1 MQTQTHLKRALTLY
15 PTTAIVIGSVVG
27 SGIFVVPVSMAQ
39 QLGSAPLML
48 LVWVVTGVITLMG
61 AMTQCELAGQMPRTG
76 GLYEYF
82 REIYGEKTSFLY
94 GWANFMIAGSGAI
107 AAIAIIFAKYFGE
120 FVTLPHLSEAWEKI
134 PWHLPFLGDIFP
146 FANMGGKTIAG
157 VIIII
162 LTYINIRGVKLGAM
176 LQSISTTSKV
186 IALLL
191 VTGVAFIAGSHIG
204 SFANWSGITDAGA
217 SLSGWTLIG
226 AIGTAITGA
235 FWAYDGWGNVA
246 YIGGEVKDP
255 AKTLPRAMILGTVIF
270 ISLYVIINLAYL
282 YILPIGKLA
291 TVPDDRLASEMVT
304 AVIGGAGGAL
314 VAGLI
319 MLSTFDT
326 TNSSILTNAR
336 VYYAM
341 AKDKVFSSSAGSVHP
356 KFQTPYMALTIQGL
370 WALILLFSGSF
381 GLILDM
387 YVFVNWVLYVLM
399 ALGVFIMRKR
409 EPNRE
414 RPFKVPG
421 YPIVPGIFV
430 IFATLYVVVTLV
442 KDINGYSE
450 GTQSIISSVTGLALV
465 LAGLPFYYFWKN
477 KFKVERLE
485 DNETK

>member
-1 MQTQTHLKRALTLY
+1 MAPHLKRALTLY

-39 QLGSAPLML
+39 QLGSAPLLL
-48 LVWVVTGVITLMG
+48 LVWVVTGIITLMG
-61 AMTQCELAGQMPRTG
+61 ALTQCELAAQMPRTG

-82 REIYGEKTSFLY
+82 REIYGEKISFLY

-107 AAIAIIFAKYFGE
+107 AAIAIIFGKYFGE
-120 FVTLPHLSEAWEKI
+120 FVTLPHLSPALEKT
-134 PWHLPFLGDIFP
+134 PWHLPLLGDIFP
-146 FANMGGKTIAG
+146 YDNIGGKSIAG
-157 VIIII
+157 IIIVF

-191 VTGVAFIAGSHIG
+191 VTGVAFLVGSHVG
-204 SFANWSGITDAGA
+204 SIANWSSITDAGA

-226 AIGTAITGA
+226 AIATAITGA
-235 FWAYDGWGNVA
+235 FWAYDGWGNAA

-255 AKTLPRAMILGTVIF
+255 AKTLTRAMILGTIIF
-270 ISLYVIINLAYL
+270 IALYVIVNLAYL

-291 TVPDDRLASEMVT
+291 TVPEDRLASEMVI

-341 AKDKVFSSSAGSVHP
+341 AKDKVCSKRIGNVHP
-356 KFQTPYMALTIQGL
+356 KFQTPYISLSVQGL

-387 YVFVNWVLYVLM
+387 YVFVNWILYVLM
-399 ALGVFIMRKR
+399 AVGVFVLRRR
-409 EPNRE
+409 EPTRE

-421 YPIVPGIFV
+421 YPVVPGIFV
-430 IFATLYVVVTLV
+430 IFASLYVVVTLV
-442 KDINGYSE
+442 KDINGYTGS
-450 GTQSIISSVTGLALV
+450 QPLIPSVTGLVLV
-465 LAGLPFYYFWKN
+465 LAGLPFYFFWKN
-477 KFKVERLE
+477 KFKVERAE
-485 DNETK
+485 NNETN

>member
-1 MQTQTHLKRALTLY
+1 MENRTQLKRALTLY

-39 QLGSAPLML
+39 QLGSAPLL
-48 LVWVVTGVITLMG
+48 LGVWVLTGIITMMG
-61 AMTQCELAGQMPRTG
+61 AMTSCELSGQMPRTG

-120 FVTLPHLSEAWEKI
+120 FVALPHLSEAWEKI
-134 PWHLPFLGDIFP
+134 SLHLPLLGDIFP
-146 FANMGGKTIAG
+146 FENIGGKSVAG
-157 VIIII
+157 LIIVF
-162 LTYINIRGVKLGAM
+162 LTYINIRGVKLGAT

-186 IALLL
+186 IALLI

-204 SFANWSGITDAGA
+204 SIANWSGVTEAGN

-255 AKTLPRAMILGTVIF
+255 AKTLPRAIILGTLIF
-270 ISLYVIINLAYL
+270 ICLYLLINLAYL
-282 YILPIGKLA
+282 YIFPISKLA
-291 TVPDDRLASEMVT
+291 VVPDDRLASEMVT
-304 AVIGGAGGAL
+304 SVIGGVGGAL
-314 VAGLI
+314 VAALI

-341 AKDKVFSSSAGSVHP
+341 GKDRVFARQAGKVHAKY
-356 KFQTPYMALTIQGL
+356 QTPYIALLLQGL
-370 WALILLFSGSF
+370 WALVLLFSGSF

-399 ALGVFIMRKR
+399 ALGVFILRRR

-421 YPIVPGIFV
+421 YPFVPGLFV
-430 IFATLYVVVTLV
+430 LFATLYVVVTLV
-442 KDINGYSE
+442 KDVNTYTGQQPLIPSL
-450 GTQSIISSVTGLALV
+450 TGLVLV
-465 LAGLPFYYFWKN
+465 FAGLPFYYFWKYQ
-477 KFKVERLE
+477 FK
-485 DNETK
+485 NETKDSK

>member
-1 MQTQTHLKRALTLY
+1 METRPHLKRALTLY

-39 QLGSAPLML
+39 VLGNAPLML
-48 LVWVVTGVITLMG
+48 LVWVVTGIITLIG
-61 AMTQCELAGQMPRTG
+61 AMTQCELAAQMPRTG

-82 REIYGEKTSFLY
+82 REIYGEKISFLY

-120 FVTLPHLSEAWEKI
+120 FITLPHLGEAWEKI
-134 PWHLPFLGDIFP
+134 PWHLPLLGDIFP
-146 FANMGGKTIAG
+146 YANIGGKAVAG
-157 VIIII
+157 FIIVL
-162 LTYINIRGVKLGAM
+162 LTYINIRGIKLGAL

-191 VTGVAFIAGSHIG
+191 VTGVAFLAGTHIG
-204 SFANWSGITDAGA
+204 SFANWTGVTDVGA

-246 YIGGEVKDP
+246 YIGGEVKEP
-255 AKTLPRAMILGTVIF
+255 AKTLPRAIILGTLIF

-291 TVPDDRLASEMVT
+291 SVPDDRLASEMVT
-304 AVIGGAGGAL
+304 AVIGGTGGAL

-326 TNSSILTNAR
+326 TNSSVLTNAR

-341 AKDKVFSSSAGSVHP
+341 AKDRVFSAGAGNVHP
-356 KFQTPYMALTIQGL
+356 TFQTPYIALAIQGI
-370 WALILLFSGSF
+370 WSLILLFSGSF

-399 ALGVFIMRKR
+399 ALGVFILRKR
-409 EPNRE
+409 EPHRD

-421 YPIVPGIFV
+421 YPIIPAIFV
-430 IFATLYVVVTLV
+430 LFATLYVVVTLV
-442 KDINGYSE
+442 KDINGYT
-450 GTQSIISSVTGLALV
+450 GTQPMIPSLTGLVLV
-465 LAGLPFYYFWKN
+465 LSGFPFYYFWKN

-485 DNETK
+485 ANETK

>member
-1 MQTQTHLKRALTLY
+1 METPSHLKRALTLY

-39 QLGSAPLML
+39 GLGSAPLML
-48 LVWVVTGVITLMG
+48 MVWVVTGLITLMG
-61 AMTQCELAGQMPRTG
+61 ALTQCELVGQMPRTG

-82 REIYGEKTSFLY
+82 REIYGEKLGFLY

-120 FVTLPHLSEAWEKI
+120 FVTLPHLSESWEKI

-146 FANMGGKTIAG
+146 FANMGGKTIAA
-157 VIIII
+157 IIII
-162 LTYINIRGVKLGAM
+162 FLTIINIRGVKVGAY
-176 LQSISTTSKV
+176 LQSISTTAKV

-191 VTGVAFIAGSHIG
+191 VTGVAFLAGSHIG
-204 SFANWSGITDAGA
+204 SIANWSGVTEAGS

-246 YIGGEVKDP
+246 YIGGEVKEP
-255 AKTLPRAMILGTVIF
+255 AKTLPRAIILGTLTF
-270 ISLYVIINLAYL
+270 ITLYIIINLAYL

-336 VYYAM
+336 VYFAM
-341 AKDKVFSSSAGSVHP
+341 ARDKVFTPSAGVVHP
-356 KFQTPYMALTIQGL
+356 KFRTPHIALALQGL

-387 YVFVNWVLYVLM
+387 YVFVNWLLYVLM
-399 ALGVFIMRKR
+399 ALGVFILRKR
-409 EPNRE
+409 DPNRE

-421 YPIVPGIFV
+421 YPIVPAIFV
-430 IFATLYVVVTLV
+430 LFATSYVIVTLI

-450 GTQSIISSVTGLALV
+450 GTQPIISSVTGLALV

-477 KFKVERLE
+477 KEKVERM
-485 DNETK
+485 DTK

>member
-1 MQTQTHLKRALTLY
+1 METHSHLKRALTLY
-15 PTTAIVIGSVVG
+15 PTTAIVVGSVVG

-39 QLGSAPLML
+39 GLGSAPLLL
-48 LVWVVTGVITLMG
+48 LVWVVAGIITLMG
-61 AMTQCELAGQMPRTG
+61 ALTQCELVGQMPRTG

-82 REIYGEKTSFLY
+82 REIYGEKLGFLY

-120 FVTLPHLSEAWEKI
+120 FVSIPHLSEAWEKI

-146 FANMGGKTIAG
+146 YANMGGKCIAA
-157 VIIII
+157 VIIIF
-162 LTYINIRGVKLGAM
+162 LTIINIRGVKVGAY
-176 LQSISTTSKV
+176 LQSISTTAKV
-186 IALLL
+186 IALLI
-191 VTGVAFIAGSHIG
+191 VTAVAFLAGSHIG
-204 SFANWSGITDAGA
+204 SIANWSVVTEAGS

-246 YIGGEVKDP
+246 YIGGEVKEP
-255 AKTLPRAMILGTVIF
+255 AKTLPRAIILGTIVF
-270 ISLYVIINLAYL
+270 ILLYIIINLAYL
-282 YILPIGKLA
+282 YVLPIGKLA
-291 TVPDDRLASEMVT
+291 TIPDDRLASEMVT
-304 AVIGGAGGAL
+304 AVIGGVGGAL

-326 TNSSILTNAR
+326 TNSTILTNAR
-336 VYYAM
+336 VYFAM
-341 AKDKVFSSSAGSVHP
+341 ARDKVFVRKTGVVHP
-356 KFQTPYMALTIQGL
+356 TFQTPHIALALQGL

-387 YVFVNWVLYVLM
+387 YVFVNWLLYVLM
-399 ALGVFIMRKR
+399 ALGVFILRKR

-421 YPIVPGIFV
+421 YPIVPVIFV
-430 IFATLYVVVTLV
+430 LFATCYVVVTLV
-442 KDINGYSE
+442 KDIDGYSA
-450 GTQSIISSVTGLALV
+450 GTQPIISSVTGLALV

-477 KFKVERLE
+477 KTKNERV
-485 DNETK
+485 DSK

>member
-1 MQTQTHLKRALTLY
+1 METHSHLKRALTLY

-39 QLGSAPLML
+39 GLGSAPLLL
-48 LVWVVTGVITLMG
+48 LVWVVTGIITLMG
-61 AMTQCELAGQMPRTG
+61 ALTQCELVGQMPRTG

-82 REIYGEKTSFLY
+82 REIYGEKLGFLY

-120 FVTLPHLSEAWEKI
+120 FVTVPHLSEAWEKI
-134 PWHLPFLGDIFP
+134 PWHLPLLGDIFP
-146 FANMGGKTIAG
+146 FANMGGKCIAA
-157 VIIII
+157 IIII
-162 LTYINIRGVKLGAM
+162 FLTIINIRGVKVGAY
-176 LQSISTTSKV
+176 LQSISTTAKV
-186 IALLL
+186 IALLI
-191 VTGVAFIAGSHIG
+191 VTGVAFFAGSHIG
-204 SFANWSGITDAGA
+204 SIANWSGVTDAGA
-217 SLSGWTLIG
+217 SLSGWSLIG

-246 YIGGEVKDP
+246 YIGGEVKEP
-255 AKTLPRAMILGTVIF
+255 EKTLPRAIILGTIIF
-270 ISLYVIINLAYL
+270 ILLYIVINLAYL

-304 AVIGGAGGAL
+304 AVIGGIGGAL

-326 TNSSILTNAR
+326 TNSTILTNAR
-336 VYYAM
+336 VYFAM
-341 AKDKVFSSSAGSVHP
+341 ARDKVFTPRAAVVHP
-356 KFQTPYMALTIQGL
+356 KFQTPHIALALQGL

-387 YVFVNWVLYVLM
+387 YVFVNWLLYAMM
-399 ALGVFIMRKR
+399 ALGVFILRRR
-409 EPNRE
+409 EPDRV

-421 YPIVPGIFV
+421 YPIVPAIFV
-430 IFATLYVVVTLV
+430 LFATCYVIVTLV
-442 KDINGYSE
+442 KDIDGYVNGN
-450 GTQSIISSVTGLALV
+450 QAIISSATGLALV

-477 KFKVERLE
+477 KPKVERI
-485 DNETK
+485 DSK

>member
-1 MQTQTHLKRALTLY
+1 METHSRLKRALTLY

-39 QLGSAPLML
+39 GLGSAPVML
-48 LVWVVTGVITLMG
+48 LVWVVTGFITLMG
-61 AMTQCELAGQMPRTG
+61 ALTQCELVGQMPRTG

-120 FVTLPHLSEAWEKI
+120 FVSLPHLSETWEKI
-134 PWHLPFLGDIFP
+134 PWRIPYLGDIFP
-146 FANMGGKTIAG
+146 FANMGGKVIAG
-157 VIIII
+157 FVIVL
-162 LTYINIRGVKLGAM
+162 LTIINIRGVKLGAY
-176 LQSISTTSKV
+176 LQSFSTTAKV
-186 IALLL
+186 IALLII
-191 VTGVAFIAGSHIG
+191 TGVAFIAGSQIG
-204 SFANWSGITDAGA
+204 SIANWSGVTDAGA
-217 SLSGWTLIG
+217 FLSGWTLIG

-246 YIGGEVKDP
+246 YIGGEVKEP
-255 AKTLPRAMILGTVIF
+255 AKTLPRAIILGTLTF
-270 ISLYVIINLAYL
+270 ISLYIIINLAYL

-304 AVIGGAGGAL
+304 SVIGGIGGAL

-336 VYYAM
+336 VYFAM
-341 AKDKVFSSSAGSVHP
+341 SRDKVFTPSAGIVHP
-356 KFQTPYMALTIQGL
+356 KFQTPHIALILQGL

-387 YVFVNWVLYVLM
+387 YVFVNWLLYVLM
-399 ALGVFIMRKR
+399 ALGVFILRKR
-409 EPNRE
+409 DPQRE

-421 YPIVPGIFV
+421 YPIIPGIFV
-430 IFATLYVVVTLV
+430 VFATLYVIVTLV
-442 KDINGYSE
+442 KDINGYST
-450 GTQSIISSVTGLALV
+450 GTQPIISSLTGLALV

-477 KFKVERLE
+477 KQKIERM
-485 DNETK
+485 KS